1 MIDEIDNDLNIT
13 QVQLDG
19 NANNSQFTLR
29 NTIEFKNNERI
40 LNTIKQ
46 YDQLRKD
53 AYDDAIK
60 ILEEEE
66 ILKEKSN
73 H

>member
-1 MIDEIDNDLNIT
+1 MIDERDNDLNIK
-13 QVQLDG
+13 QVQSDG
-19 NANNSQFTLR
+19 NANSR
-29 NTIEFKNNERI
+29 IEFKNNERI

>member
-1 MIDEIDNDLNIT
+1 MIDEKDNDLNIT
-13 QVQLDG
+13 QVQSDG
-19 NANNSQFTLR
+19 NANSR
-29 NTIEFKNNERI
+29 SEFKNNERI

>member
-19 NANNSQFTLR
+19 NANNR
-29 NTIEFKNNERI
+29 IEFKNNERI

>member
-1 MIDEIDNDLNIT
+1 MIDEKDNDLNIT
-13 QVQLDG
+13 QVQSDG
-19 NANNSQFTLR
+19 NANSR
-29 NTIEFKNNERI
+29 IEFKNNERI

>member
-19 NANNSQFTLR
+19 NANNR
-29 NTIEFKNNERI
+29 IEFKNNGRI